1 MKDTQALPV
10 ARLGHS
16 TLGECRLLSA
26 ADTVQS
32 EHQTYEQVH
41 GFTFAGEARFLAFLG
56 EFAVTDVNVE
66 VCRTSCLGVIEDNLN
81 ADIAQPLDW
90 ELSPMLA
97 RDHQAHQYRAE
108 LDDFIIESVSPDD
121 E

>member
-1 MKDTQALPV
+1 MKDIKALPI

-16 TLGECRLLSA
+16 KLGESRLLA
-26 ADTVQS
+26 ADDAPVI
-32 EHQTYEQVH
+32 ERNTYEQVH

-56 EFAVTDVNVE
+56 ELAATDVNVE
-66 VCRTSCLGVIEDNLN
+66 VCRASCLGVIEDNLN
-81 ADIAQPLDW
+81 ADIALPLDW
-90 ELSPMLA
+90 ELSPVLA
-97 RDHQAHQYRAE
+97 RDGKAHQYRAE